1 MKNLI
6 LASAAFSIIFA
17 SCQNKQVENKDQKLS
32 EQAIAIHDEIMPQI
46 PHFDKTTLLIDS
58 ILINLPAIKSSKTD
72 LDTTNTR
79 ADLNNLK
86 DSIENATDN
95 MMTWMK
101 DYDAMNE
108 DEDYQQ
114 KEVNKIS
121 EMKKQFERVSVN
133 IKTSL
138 SKFN

>member
-121 EMKKQFERVSVN
+121 EMKKQFERVSEN